1 MAKQA
6 EPVRVRRNQQGPV
19 VAVVGAASETGR
31 GVAAGLAARADVKRV
46 VAIDSERGDLDGV
59 TWRVLDQTDPAIVTR
74 FEGCDLVV
82 HAGVRT
88 GLGDARHPGRGKVQ
102 AGARSLPAGG
112 NLRGAQTVLTAAAA
126 AGVDRVVV
134 ITSAMVYGAHADNP
148 MPLDEDAPLRATAD
162 GGVISELL
170 DIEALCAKAPATHPG
185 MAVTVVRPAALV
197 GPGIDTVLTR
207 HFEAPR
213 LMVVRGS
220 RPAWQFCHVDD
231 LVSALELVVVQD
243 LEGPLTVGCE
253 GWLDQDEVEALSGRA
268 SIELPES
275 VAFGAVTRMHRLGI
289 TPAPASELRYV
300 TYPWAVASERI
311 REAGWRPEYD
321 NSTAL
326 EALLDEVAGRH
337 AVASRRIGRKETA
350 ATIGAAGA
358 AAAVIGTAAAVR
370 RARRRK

>member
-1 MAKQA
+1 MVKQA
-6 EPVRVRRNQQGPV
+6 EAVRARRNKQGPV
-19 VAVVGAASETGR
+19 IAVVGAASSVGR
-31 GVAAGLAARADVKRV
+31 GVAASLSARSDVKRV
-46 VAIDSERGDLDGV
+46 VAIDGERGDLDGV
-59 TWRVLDQTDPAIVTR
+59 TWRILDQTDPAIVTR
-74 FEGCDLVV
+74 FAGCDVVV

-88 GLGDARHPGRGKVQ
+88 GLGNGQSKANH
-102 AGARSLPAGG
+102 G

-126 AGVDRVVV
+126 AGVGRVVV
-134 ITSAMVYGAHADNP
+134 VTSAMVYGANAENP
-148 MPLDEDAPLRATAD
+148 MPLTDDAPLRATAD

-170 DIEALCAKAPATHPG
+170 DIEALCARAPASHPG

-197 GPGIDTVLTR
+197 GRGIDTVLTR
-207 HFEAPR
+207 HFESPR
-213 LMVVRGS
+213 LLVVRGS

-231 LVSALELVVVQD
+231 LVTAVELAVMED
-243 LEGPLTVGCE
+243 LEGPLSVGCD
-253 GWLDQDEVEALSGRA
+253 GWLAQDQVEALTGRA

-275 VAFGAVTRMHRLGI
+275 VAFGAVTRLHRMGV

-300 TYPWAVASERI
+300 TFPWAVSSERI
-311 REAGWRPEYD
+311 RAAGWRPEYD

-326 EALLDEVAGRH
+326 EALLGEVAGRH

-358 AAAVIGTAAAVR
+358 AAAVIGTAAVVR